1 MEFFAEAGLDYVS
14 CSPFR
19 FVYESQF
26 SMSPAS
32 YSCGKKRQILV
43 LLFKYYNY
51 GYISLLTFVK
61 YVLQGSN
68 CEASSCTSCC
78 IRAAMQTIV
87 NKTVI
92 VFCIVLYIVH
102 FMVE

>member
-1 MEFFAEAGLDYVS
+1 M
-14 CSPFR
+14 
-19 FVYESQF
+19 
-26 SMSPAS
+26 
-32 YSCGKKRQILV
+32 
-43 LLFKYYNY
+43 LLLEYHNY

-78 IRAAMQTIV
+78 IRAAMQSVV
-87 NKTVI
+87 NKTCYC
-92 VFCIVLYIVH
+92 FLYVLYIGH